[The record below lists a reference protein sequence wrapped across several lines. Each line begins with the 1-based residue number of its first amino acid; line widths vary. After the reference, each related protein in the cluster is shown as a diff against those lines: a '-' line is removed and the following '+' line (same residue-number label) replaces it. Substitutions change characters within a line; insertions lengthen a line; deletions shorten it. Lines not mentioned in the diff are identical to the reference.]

1 MSENRHSSR
10 RHRRTEDGTPA
21 VDKKPPHTRCWSNP
35 IEAFVLFA
43 RPVASTS
50 TVTNGIAAQIVD
62 VIQLPRLR
70 YPP

>member
-50 TVTNGIAAQIVD
+50 T
-62 VIQLPRLR
+62 P
-70 YPP
+70 